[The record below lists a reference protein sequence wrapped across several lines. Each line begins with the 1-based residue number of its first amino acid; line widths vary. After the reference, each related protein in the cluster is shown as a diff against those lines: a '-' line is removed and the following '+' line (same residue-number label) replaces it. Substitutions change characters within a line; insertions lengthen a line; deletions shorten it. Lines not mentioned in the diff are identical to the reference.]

1 MKEKIYDARTGME
14 YALVDDYYLPA
25 LKLPRTRPIGR
36 WGMLHKAYLKLRK
49 PAYYQSLLLSGKLDT
64 VLANVEEQA
73 VERYEVLI
81 EQLSQW
87 EGVSEKLKEENQEEQ
102 NTQDQET
109 DVEGDEEKAEIPEES
124 TLDIN
129 YTSVDGL
136 RMEKGSR
143 ISVVIKNTESD
154 YWKAAK
160 KGMEQAVFDLNEY
173 LGYKGDDAIT
183 CTIEGPKDENGV
195 DEQVNILDMVLTE
208 NPVVVCLSAADMSSC
223 EAQLEAAQEDGIPV
237 VMLDSGVKSD
247 DDLVYAYCGTDN
259 KAAGEEAAKQLCE
272 AIKDA
277 GEVAVMSHT
286 QLSQSSKDRVEGFQ
300 EEITKNHPNVSVVS
314 VDYQPS
320 KDDDPTEEESIEAVL
335 EKYPDL
341 KGYYA
346 TNQATSEAVLS
357 VLDKHTDRSVQMIG
371 VDMGDTQKKAIED
384 GKEVGSVCQ
393 NPYGMGYAT
402 IVAGARA
409 SLGLESDKKIDSGFQ
424 WIDKN
429 TIGLEEYARY
439 LY

>member
-1 MKEKIYDARTGME
+1 MRRK
-14 YALVDDYYLPA
+14 
-25 LKLPRTRPIGR
+25 IGR
-36 WGMLHKAYLKLRK
+36 ILVPVMAAMLVFGGCGNTTVVTDRVTENQTHKAENESNE
-49 PAYYQSLLLSGKLDT
+49 PA
-64 VLANVEEQA
+64 
-73 VERYEVLI
+73 
-81 EQLSQW
+81 
-87 EGVSEKLKEENQEEQ
+87 EKEPAEDEDELNEENQEEQ
-102 NTQDQET
+102 NKQDSEE
-109 DVEGDEEKAEIPEES
+109 DADEEKAEIPEES
-124 TLDIN
+124 SLNID

-143 ISVVIKNTESD
+143 ISAVIKNTDSD

-160 KGMEQAVFDLNEY
+160 KGMEQAVLDLNEY

-183 CTIEGPKDENGV
+183 CTIEGPKDEGGV
-195 DEQVNILDMVLTE
+195 DDQVNILDMVLTE
-208 NPVVVCLSAADMSSC
+208 NPAVVCLSAVDMSSC
-223 EAQLEAAQEDGIPV
+223 QAQLEAAQEDGIPV
-237 VMLDSGVKSD
+237 VILDSGVESD

-259 KAAGEEAAKQLCE
+259 KAAGVEAAKQLCE
-272 AIKDA
+272 AIGDE
-277 GEVAVMSHT
+277 GEVAVMSHI
-286 QLSQSSKDRVEGFQ
+286 QLSQSSKDRVDGFQ
-300 EEITKNHPNVSVVS
+300 EEITKNHPNVRVVS
-314 VDYQPS
+314 VDYQLT
-320 KDDDPTEEESIEAVL
+320 KDDDPTAEESIEAVL

-357 VLDKHTDRSVQMIG
+357 VLDNYSDRSIKMIG

-409 SLGLESDKKIDSGFQ
+409 ALELESDKNIDSGFQ

-429 TIGLEEYARY
+429 NIDLEAYARY

>member
-1 MKEKIYDARTGME
+1 MRRK
-14 YALVDDYYLPA
+14 
-25 LKLPRTRPIGR
+25 IGR
-36 WGMLHKAYLKLRK
+36 ILAPVMAAMLVFGGCGNKTADRVTENQTHKTENESNEPVKK
-49 PAYYQSLLLSGKLDT
+49 EPAED
-64 VLANVEEQA
+64 EDE
-73 VERYEVLI
+73 
-81 EQLSQW
+81 
-87 EGVSEKLKEENQEEQ
+87 LKEENQEEQ

-109 DVEGDEEKAEIPEES
+109 DVEGDEEKAEIPDES
-124 TLDIN
+124 TLDID

-160 KGMEQAVFDLNEY
+160 KGMEQAVSDLNEY
-173 LGYKGDDAIT
+173 LGYKGDDAII

-208 NPVVVCLSAADMSSC
+208 NPVVVCLSAVDMSSC

-286 QLSQSSKDRVEGFQ
+286 QLSQSSKARVEGFQ

>member
-1 MKEKIYDARTGME
+1 M
-14 YALVDDYYLPA
+14 
-25 LKLPRTRPIGR
+25 
-36 WGMLHKAYLKLRK
+36 
-49 PAYYQSLLLSGKLDT
+49 
-64 VLANVEEQA
+64 
-73 VERYEVLI
+73 
-81 EQLSQW
+81 
-87 EGVSEKLKEENQEEQ
+87 
-102 NTQDQET
+102 
-109 DVEGDEEKAEIPEES
+109 
-124 TLDIN
+124 
-129 YTSVDGL
+129 
-136 RMEKGSR
+136 
-143 ISVVIKNTESD
+143 VIKNTESD
-154 YWKAAK
+154 YWKAVK
-160 KGMEQAVFDLNEY
+160 KGMEQAVSDLNEY
-173 LGYKGDDAIT
+173 LGYKGDDAII

-208 NPVVVCLSAADMSSC
+208 NPVVVCLSAVDMSSC

-259 KAAGEEAAKQLCE
+259 KEAGEEAAKQLCE

-371 VDMGDTQKKAIED
+371 VDMGDTQKKAIEE